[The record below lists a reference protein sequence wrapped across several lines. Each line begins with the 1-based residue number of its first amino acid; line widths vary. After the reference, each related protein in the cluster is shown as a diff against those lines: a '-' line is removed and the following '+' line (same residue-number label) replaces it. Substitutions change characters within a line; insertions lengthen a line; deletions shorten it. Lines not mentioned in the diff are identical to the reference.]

1 VREGLAM
8 TQAYQVLLSDDN
20 GQGLTEYALIL
31 ALIALAA
38 IGTVYVL
45 GFAVQAL
52 YALEIPVQVV
62 E

>member
-1 VREGLAM
+1 M

-20 GQGLTEYALIL
+20 GQGLTEYTLIL